1 MDTRSNKVSH
11 PMRSDTEAD
20 AIVPDTLIVWTEST
34 GTDMAL
40 SFQEAEGCAAIWDF
54 VSHVQQNLM
63 AMAGPDDALSDDA
76 MDNFANPLSLPRPEL
91 SNLDD
96 IASLMRTVIATPQG
110 RDSLSKLVI
119 SDDYIRKLVP
129 IVTMAEDLE
138 SLDDLHHLC
147 NIMKML
153 VLLNDTQIIEHVVTD
168 DVVMGVVG
176 ALECKWWTR
185 RLGRQ
190 PLTLSCRRSR
200 LPNPQGQSPPL
211 FERSIKV

>member
-1 MDTRSNKVSH
+1 
-11 PMRSDTEAD
+11 
-20 AIVPDTLIVWTEST
+20 
-34 GTDMAL
+34 MAL

-54 VSHVQQNLM
+54 VSQVQQHLM
-63 AMAGPDDALSDDA
+63 AMAGPDDALSDDG
-76 MDNFANPLSLPRPEL
+76 MDNFSNPLALPRPEL

-96 IASLMRTVIATPQG
+96 ISSLMRTVIATPQG

-119 SDDYIRKLVP
+119 SEDYIRKLVP
-129 IVTMAEDLE
+129 LVTMAEDLE

-176 ALECKWWTR
+176 ALECK
-185 RLGRQ
+185 
-190 PLTLSCRRSR
+190 
-200 LPNPQGQSPPL
+200 
-211 FERSIKV
+211 FEAGKGSGDRAED